1 MTQSQ
6 TLIRNPPNR
15 IALLGTYPPTECGI
29 ATFTK
34 SLATAYRTNGVDV
47 DIVRLMNGDSTESP
61 VEVTHEHGG
70 SSDVERTAEIL
81 NAYEQIL
88 IQHEFGIFD
97 GPDGDEIVE
106 ILQRLEIPVT
116 VVLHT
121 VLTNPSLHQ
130 REVMNEIVAK
140 ANALVTMTQA
150 GKAKLIANY
159 PVATRK
165 IHVIPHGAR
174 PINKSV
180 ASIRAKA
187 QMQRPRILTWGLIGP
202 GKGIEWAIDA
212 LAELKGEMD
221 MPEYVIAGQTHPH
234 VKQRSGE
241 NYRDSL
247 VSRINEHGLSES
259 VTFIDHYLSDGELD
273 DLITSADIVLLPYDS
288 LEQVT
293 SGVLVE
299 ALVAGVPIIAT
310 NFPHAREV
318 LSDHGGILV
327 KQKDPLAIA
336 LAIRAILS
344 SSNRANAM
352 RQRLHRKGQSFLWP
366 AIGSKYLEIAHEL
379 NGTKYSSSSKSLVS

>member
-1 MTQSQ
+1 MTQCDAVTKDSA
-6 TLIRNPPNR
+6 LK
-15 IALLGTYPPTECGI
+15 IAVVGTYPPTECGI

-34 SLATAYRTNGVDV
+34 SLAKALEANGVDV
-47 DIVRLMNGDSTESP
+47 DIVRLMNGDTTTSP
-61 VEVTHEHGG
+61 AEVAHEHNGA
-70 SSDVERTAEIL
+70 SEVRNTAECL
-81 NAYEQIL
+81 NGYDQIL

-97 GPDGDEIVE
+97 GQDGDEIIDLLNRV
-106 ILQRLEIPVT
+106 EIPVT

-130 REVMNEIVAK
+130 REVMNHIVSK
-140 ANALVTMTQA
+140 ADALITMTQA

-159 PVATRK
+159 PVATKR

-174 PINKSV
+174 PINSNS
-180 ASIRAKA
+180 ANTETPI
-187 QMQRPRILTWGLIGP
+187 QNERPRILTWGLIGP

-212 LAELKGEMD
+212 LAELKDEIP

-234 VKQRSGE
+234 VKMRNGE

-247 VSRINEHGLSES
+247 VNRINEHGLSEN
-259 VTFIDHYLSDGELD
+259 VTFIDHYLSDAELD
-273 DLITSADIVLLPYDS
+273 SLITTADIVLLPYDS

-336 LAIRAILS
+336 LGIRAILS

-352 RQRLHRKGQSFLWP
+352 RQRLRRKGQSFLWP
-366 AIGSKYLEIAHEL
+366 AIGSKYLEIAQEL
-379 NGTKYSSSSKSLVS
+379 NSDKFANSSKSLVS

>member
-6 TLIRNPPNR
+6 TLTRSPANR

-34 SLATAYRTNGVDV
+34 SLAKAYRANGVDV

-61 VEVTHEHGG
+61 TEVAHEHNGA
-70 SSDVERTAEIL
+70 SDVERTTQIL
-81 NAYEQIL
+81 NGYEQIL

-97 GPDGDEIVE
+97 GKDGDEIIE
-106 ILQRLEIPVT
+106 ILDRLEIPVT

-121 VLTNPSLHQ
+121 VLTNPTLHQ
-130 REVMNEIVAK
+130 REVMNHIVSK
-140 ANALVTMTQA
+140 ANALITMTQA

-165 IHVIPHGAR
+165 IHVIPHGSR
-174 PINKSV
+174 TINKSV
-180 ASIRAKA
+180 ASIRAKS

-212 LAELKGEMD
+212 LAELKGEIP

-234 VKQRSGE
+234 VKLRNGE
-241 NYRDSL
+241 SYRESL
-247 VSRINEHGLSES
+247 VSRIDEHGLSDC
-259 VTFIDHYLSDGELD
+259 VTFIDHYLSDDELD

-293 SGVLVE
+293 SGVLME

-336 LAIRAILS
+336 LGIRAILS
-344 SSNRANAM
+344 SSNRSNAM

-366 AIGSKYLEIAHEL
+366 AIGKKYLEIAHEL
-379 NGTKYSSSSKSLVS
+379 NGKKYSNSSKSLVS

>member
-1 MTQSQ
+1 MTQCD
-6 TLIRNPPNR
+6 TLTKDSALK
-15 IALLGTYPPTECGI
+15 IAVVGTYPPTECGI

-34 SLATAYRTNGVDV
+34 SLAGALAANDVEV
-47 DIVRLMNGDSTESP
+47 DIVRLMNGDTTASP
-61 VEVTHEHGG
+61 AEVVHEHNGA
-70 SSDVERTAEIL
+70 SEVRKTAQHL
-81 NAYEQIL
+81 NGYDQIL

-97 GPDGDEIVE
+97 GQDGDEIIDLLNRV
-106 ILQRLEIPVT
+106 EIPVT

-130 REVMNEIVAK
+130 REVMNHIVRK
-140 ANALVTMTQA
+140 ADALITMTQA

-159 PVATRK
+159 PVATK
-165 IHVIPHGAR
+165 NIHVIPHGAR
-174 PINKSV
+174 AINSNSANGRSKN
-180 ASIRAKA
+180 
-187 QMQRPRILTWGLIGP
+187 QNLRPRILTWGLIGP

-212 LAELKGEMD
+212 LAELKGEIP

-234 VKQRSGE
+234 VKMRNGE

-247 VSRINEHGLSES
+247 VSRINDLGLSES
-259 VTFIDHYLSDGELD
+259 VKFIDHYLSNGELD
-273 DLITSADIVLLPYDS
+273 ELITSADIVLLPYDS
-288 LEQVT
+288 VEQVT

-327 KQKDPLAIA
+327 KQKDALAIA
-336 LAIRAILS
+336 LGIKAILS

-352 RQRLHRKGQSFLWP
+352 RQRLRRKGQSFLWP
-366 AIGSKYLEIAHEL
+366 AIGSKYLEIAQEL
-379 NGTKYSSSSKSLVS
+379 ASDKFANSSKSLVS

>member
-1 MTQSQ
+1 
-6 TLIRNPPNR
+6 
-15 IALLGTYPPTECGI
+15 
-29 ATFTK
+29 
-34 SLATAYRTNGVDV
+34 LASAYRANGVDV

-61 VEVTHEHGG
+61 AEVAHEHND
-70 SSDVERTAEIL
+70 SSDIARTVEIL
-81 NAYEQIL
+81 NGYEQIL

-97 GPDGDEIVE
+97 GQDGDEIID
-106 ILQRLEIPVT
+106 ILERLEIPVT

-121 VLTNPSLHQ
+121 VLTNPSSHQ
-130 REVMNEIVAK
+130 REVMNHIVRK
-140 ANALVTMTQA
+140 ADALITMTQA

-165 IHVIPHGAR
+165 IHVIAHGAR
-174 PINKSV
+174 PINTSIASSKIKSEM
-180 ASIRAKA
+180 R
-187 QMQRPRILTWGLIGP
+187 RPRILTWGLIGP

-212 LAELKGEMD
+212 LAELKDEIP

-234 VKQRSGE
+234 VKLRNGE

-247 VSRINEHGLSES
+247 VARINDHGIADS
-259 VTFIDHYLSDGELD
+259 VTFIDHYLSERELD
-273 DLITSADIVLLPYDS
+273 ELITTADIVLLPYDS

-336 LAIRAILS
+336 LGIRAILGS
-344 SSNRANAM
+344 KNRADAM
-352 RQRLHRKGQSFLWP
+352 RKRLHRKGQSFLWP
-366 AIGSKYLEIAHEL
+366 AIGSKYLDIASEL
-379 NGTKYSSSSKSLVS
+379 NGRKYSSSTKSLVS

>member
-6 TLIRNPPNR
+6 TLTRNPSNR

-34 SLATAYRTNGVDV
+34 SLASAYRANGVDV
-47 DIVRLMNGDSTESP
+47 DIVRLMNDDSSESP
-61 VEVTHEHGG
+61 QEVAHEHYGH
-70 SSDVERTAEIL
+70 SDVARTAEIL
-81 NAYEQIL
+81 NGYEQIL

-97 GPDGDEIVE
+97 GQDGDEIMD
-106 ILQRLEIPVT
+106 ILDLLEIPVT

-130 REVMNEIVAK
+130 REVMNHIVRK
-140 ANALVTMTQA
+140 ADALVTMTQA

-165 IHVIPHGAR
+165 IHVIAHGSR
-174 PINKSV
+174 TINKTV
-180 ASIRAKA
+180 ESIRVKSE
-187 QMQRPRILTWGLIGP
+187 MQRPRILTWGLIGP

-212 LAELKGEMD
+212 LAELKGEMP

-234 VKQRSGE
+234 VKLYSGE

-247 VSRINEHGLSES
+247 VRRIKDHGLEDS
-259 VTFIDHYLSDGELD
+259 VTFIDHYLSDTELD
-273 DLITSADIVLLPYDS
+273 ELITTADIVLLPYDS

-310 NFPHAREV
+310 NFPHAHEV

-327 KQKDPLAIA
+327 KQKDSLAIA
-336 LAIRAILS
+336 LGIRAILG

-352 RQRLHRKGQSFLWP
+352 RHRLHRKGQSFLWP
-366 AIGSKYLEIAHEL
+366 AIGSKYLEIARQL
-379 NGTKYSSSSKSLVS
+379 NGTKYSNSTKSLVS